1 MPESDSPVWG
11 KKMGFGQRPAL
22 LIVDLTRAFTE
33 AGRPLGSSMPATL
46 EATNALLD
54 CAHKVEIPVI
64 FTTVSYDSNDL
75 SDAGIWITKI
85 GGLEDLKSGSNGV
98 DIAPQLHR
106 EERDGLLV
114 KKYASCFFGTDLVSR
129 LLSMGCDTLI
139 MAGCS
144 TSGCIR
150 ATAVDAI
157 QYGFRPIVVED
168 AVADRWPE
176 AHQQSLSDL
185 QAKYADVLPLGEVLA
200 HLETPLNA

>member
-1 MPESDSPVWG
+1 MTDASETTWG
-11 KKMGFGQRPAL
+11 RRMGFGKRPAL
-22 LIVDLTRAFTE
+22 LVVDLTRAFTE
-33 AGRPLGSSMPATL
+33 EGRPLGSSMPATL
-46 EATNALLD
+46 DAANTLLD
-54 CAHKVEIPVI
+54 SAHKSDIPVI
-64 FTTVSYDSNDL
+64 FTTVSYDSDTMQ
-75 SDAGIWITKI
+75 DAGIWVTKI

-106 EERDGLLV
+106 EERDGLLI

-139 MAGCS
+139 IAGCS

-157 QYGFRPIVVED
+157 QYGFRPIVVAD
-168 AVADRWPE
+168 AVADRWPA

-185 QAKYADVLPLGEVLA
+185 QAKYADVLSLGEVLA
-200 HLETPLNA
+200 HLEKPQNA

>member
-1 MPESDSPVWG
+1 MPESVSPVWG
-11 KKMGFGQRPAL
+11 KRMGFGQRPAL

-54 CAHKVEIPVI
+54 CAHNAEIPVI
-64 FTTVSYDSNDL
+64 FTTVSYDSSDL

-85 GGLEDLKSGSNGV
+85 GGLEDLRSGSNGV

-185 QAKYADVLPLGEVLA
+185 QAKYADVLPLEDVLA
-200 HLETPLNA
+200 HLEAPLKA

>member
-1 MPESDSPVWG
+1 MTDTSETTWG
-11 KKMGFGQRPAL
+11 RRMGFGKRPAL

-33 AGRPLGSSMPATL
+33 EGRPLGSSMPATL
-46 EATNALLD
+46 DAANTLLD
-54 CAHKVEIPVI
+54 SAHKADIPVI
-64 FTTVSYDSNDL
+64 FTTVSYDSDTMQ
-75 SDAGIWITKI
+75 DAGIWVTKI

-106 EERDGLLV
+106 EERDGLLI

-168 AVADRWPE
+168 AVADRWPA

-185 QAKYADVLPLGEVLA
+185 QAKYADVLSLGEVLA
-200 HLETPLNA
+200 HLEKPQNA